1 MTRVKQNLKPV
12 FWQNMTGFWGMLL
25 SSLSLSALIVSM
37 LIIAGAG
44 MEQFKIS
51 IQGAMLLT
59 LALLLH
65 RHTRHF
71 LLIPAVIAVVCSL
84 FGTLRYLGYF

>member
-1 MTRVKQNLKPV
+1 
-12 FWQNMTGFWGMLL
+12 MTGFWGMLL

-37 LIIAGAG
+37 LLITGAG
-44 MEQFKIS
+44 MEQFKMS

-71 LLIPAVIAVVCSL
+71 LLIPAVITVVCSL